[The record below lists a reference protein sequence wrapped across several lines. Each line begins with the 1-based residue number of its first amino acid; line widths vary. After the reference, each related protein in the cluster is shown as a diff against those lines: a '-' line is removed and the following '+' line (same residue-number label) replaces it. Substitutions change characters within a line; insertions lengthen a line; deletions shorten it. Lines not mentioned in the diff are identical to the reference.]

1 MKKFLFEW
9 NYGTNYFINNE
20 YETHLNEM
28 DSLESL
34 KTLVQYISK
43 EEKFFSDY
51 RKKSL
56 LFVVLFLALYQLVMI
71 LSLFFLILLF
81 HEDVLIV
88 LGFCLFFDFF
98 KLH

>member
-9 NYGTNYFINNE
+9 NYQAGYFINNE
-20 YETHLNEM
+20 YETRLNEM

-34 KTLVQYISK
+34 KTLIQYISK

-56 LFVVLFLALYQLVMI
+56 LFVVFFLVLYQLVMVI
-71 LSLFFLILLF
+71 SLFFLILLF
-81 HEDVLIV
+81 HQDVLIV
-88 LGFCLFFDFF
+88 LGFIFLFFN
-98 KLH
+98 L